1 MSVIDLLVGI
11 EHFQK
16 NIYVDSFVSRACKKN
31 RIDLY
36 GVFSKSI
43 YVMDLL
49 QSI

>member
-1 MSVIDLLVGI
+1 MLILLYQ
-11 EHFQK
+11 EHVK
-16 NIYVDSFVSRACKKN
+16 NNAC
-31 RIDLY
+31 IDLY